1 MEFIPLSY
9 YTLSGIL
16 NFITSFA
23 LLIFVFSKNP
33 KSYVAQTFSL
43 FAFTVAGW
51 AFFYVLWLTAGNQYL
66 AEFHLRTL
74 MIFVIFIPSTFTH
87 FILTFV
93 KVEFNKKLT
102 LTNYLISLFLGL
114 MVYTPIFAKEISP
127 YLVFPYWLRTGPLF
141 HLHTIHFFINVV
153 YAHFLMLRAIKHH
166 SGIFRSQILYV
177 FIGTAMGFMSG
188 ILNYFTWYRLLS
200 IPPFLNPLVSIY
212 VASVAYAIIKYRLM
226 DIRIAVTRAGI
237 FILVYTLVLG
247 IPFWIGAKL
256 LGLGLWLIPTGICAV
271 LATLGPTIYLYLQRK
286 AEYKILQKE
295 KDAHNLLRQASAG
308 MLEIHDSQKILNFIV
323 DLVIKI
329 LHFKTASVYLWDG
342 NDNQYISRASSL
354 SPENKIAINPDDV
367 LVEYLKEKSSPLVY
381 EEIKMMVREGEDSP
395 LRCIMARME
404 ALSAHA
410 IIPIYKNGLLGFLA
424 LGERYEHS
432 IFDQDLLG
440 VLIVLSNQAALA
452 IENAMYYEESQKDWV
467 ERARDS
473 RLKTMGSMGTGI
485 AHQIRNRLN
494 AISAQCMLLEDLQD
508 SFDPAKA
515 TPEDFYQLRDGCKKV
530 LGQILKS
537 IGQGEEIVDAIKNYA
552 KRTEATP
559 QVVPFEQTISGAMHL
574 LKLSRKEVAFTL
586 KENYPQ
592 ELKLWTN
599 FSMLQDMLYNM
610 LDNSN
615 DAIISKR
622 EEIQGGRLA
631 ARSEEFRISLNASV
645 NGKMCE
651 ISLEDNGMGIKK
663 EHLEEDKGVNVMY
676 FTTKGA
682 TKGTGMGLALM
693 RQFIRYNGGTMKVES
708 EYAQW
713 TRIIFTLPLATKE
726 QIEKFQD
733 NNGQDG
739 L

>member
-1 MEFIPLSY
+1 MNIYSIPPLLSALAFFSFGAIVVAKGREKVSVRIAFVLHCLMTFWWQFTWFILFNVKNPDLASILVKVGY
-9 YTLSGIL
+9 SGIIFL
-16 NFITSFA
+16 PATFFHFYSAFLNKDKKWYKFYYLLGFIFLIILWATNAYINNYYVYFWGYYPKANFIHP
-23 LLIFVFSKNP
+23 LYLIYLTTIVVHSLYILFSAGRGLAWRGIRANQIK
-33 KSYVAQTFSL
+33 YL
-43 FAFTVAGW
+43 FI
-51 AFFYVLWLTAGNQYL
+51 AFFIFCFASIDFLVNYGI
-66 AEFHLRTL
+66 EFYP
-74 MIFVIFIPSTFTH
+74 IGFIFIT
-87 FILTFV
+87 
-93 KVEFNKKLT
+93 
-102 LTNYLISLFLGL
+102 ISLGI
-114 MVYTPIFAKEISP
+114 MVYTIAK
-127 YLVFPYWLRTGPLF
+127 Y
-141 HLHTIHFFINVV
+141 H
-153 YAHFLMLRAIKHH
+153 
-166 SGIFRSQILYV
+166 
-177 FIGTAMGFMSG
+177 
-188 ILNYFTWYRLLS
+188 
-200 IPPFLNPLVSIY
+200 
-212 VASVAYAIIKYRLM
+212 LM
-226 DIRIAVTRAGI
+226 DIRVAFTRLGI
-237 FILVYTLVLG
+237 FVVVYSLVLG